1 MSMSIKCFFLNSQST
16 LMCEPVC
23 MYTLMYPNVWEIQI
37 GTFLLLSL
45 SEMVTT
51 MFGVLRLTKTLT
63 G

>member
-23 MYTLMYPNVWEIQI
+23 MYTLMYPHVWEIQI